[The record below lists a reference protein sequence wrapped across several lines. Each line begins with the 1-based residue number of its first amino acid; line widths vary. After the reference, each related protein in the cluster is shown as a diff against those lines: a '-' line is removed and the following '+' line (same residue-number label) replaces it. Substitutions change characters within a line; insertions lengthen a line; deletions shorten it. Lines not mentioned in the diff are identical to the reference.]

1 MQKLPRIIGLIGRKG
16 AGKDTAADMLM
27 VRGYEN
33 IKFAGALKDML
44 RALLSYQGVDHG
56 TIERMVEGDLKE
68 EPSEYLSGQTP
79 RWAMQTLGT
88 EWGRNLIANG
98 LWVDVTIRR
107 AMAGDQVVITDCR
120 FPNEKEAIEKVGGVV
135 LGITADWITPVEG
148 EHESEALID
157 EMIANLPSA
166 QRVTNHWAEGD
177 ERLFAIQDFQSRC
190 FSQLTALGAALP
202 A

>member
-44 RALLSYQGVDHG
+44 RALLCYQGVDHN

-68 EPSEYLSGQTP
+68 EPSKYLSGQTP

-88 EWGRNLIANG
+88 EWGRNLIAND
-98 LWVDVTIRR
+98 LWVDATIRR
-107 AMAGDQVVITDCR
+107 AVASDQVVITDCR

-135 LGITADWITPVEG
+135 LGITADWITPMEG

-157 EMIANLPSA
+157 EMISKLPPM
-166 QRVTNHWAEGD
+166 QRVTNHWADGA
-177 ERLFAIQDFQSRC
+177 ERALAIHSFQTRC
-190 FSQLTALGAALP
+190 FLQLGALAV
-202 A
+202 